1 MGGVPSSR
9 IQQINAE
16 IAAKQNAELREAVE
30 DFAEHAY
37 AEGSKVDGLK
47 LILNNP
53 RARAA
58 FIKFLNTEND
68 GENFGFFQEMER
80 LRNASPAELAEGAK
94 ALVEQYKKPAEE
106 AEVDVANNVIGSIDA
121 IFAGAEPPSSAE
133 IMESVESAMNET
145 IVIMALSA
153 FPSFIGSESYKEW
166 REAELNSSTAIVNAD
181 GVAAAPA
188 PTASTVKFT
197 DAVVVA
203 AATGP
208 PSEQTFASSSAAFI
222 EPTAVERL
230 FGSGSWLATLL
241 GAAEALPICVTLADA
256 SPTNPGFPLIYV
268 NRVFESVTGYKR
280 ERIRGT
286 NCKFLQK
293 DKSER
298 DSIALLS
305 NALANAQPVK
315 VAITNFTSDGK
326 PFKNLLAMKPIFD
339 MDGKYRYVVGVQFDI
354 SAPGSNAKVMKMV
367 DSLLS
372 LLPNVAPTGETI

>member
-268 NRVFESVTGYKR
+268 NKVFEHVTGYSR
-280 ERIRGT
+280 DRIRGT
-286 NCKFLQK
+286 NCKFLQNPRSEK
-293 DKSER
+293 RAIAFLSKS
-298 DSIALLS
+298 LS
-305 NALANAQPVK
+305 LAKPVK
-315 VAITNFTSDGK
+315 VKITNFKANGDAFT
-326 PFKNLLAMKPIFD
+326 NLLAMKPIFD
-339 MDGKYRYVVGVQFDI
+339 SHGNYRYVIGIQFDI
-354 SAPGSNAKVMKMV
+354 SEPGCTATNCMVV
-367 DSLLS
+367 DSLLH
-372 LLPNVAPTGETI
+372 LLPNIIPTNETF